1 MHFAGVFD
9 RKGSNMDSIRIAFSD
24 VDGTLLNS
32 HHQITPD
39 TLHQLNRLLHHTA
52 DHDHDGIAA
61 VPARF

>member
-1 MHFAGVFD
+1 
-9 RKGSNMDSIRIAFSD
+9 MDSIRIAFSD

-52 DHDHDGIAA
+52 DHDHDGIVA

>member
-1 MHFAGVFD
+1 
-9 RKGSNMDSIRIAFSD
+9 MDNIRIVFSD

-39 TLHQLNRLLHHTA
+39 PLHQLNRLPHHTA

-61 VPARF
+61 VLARF